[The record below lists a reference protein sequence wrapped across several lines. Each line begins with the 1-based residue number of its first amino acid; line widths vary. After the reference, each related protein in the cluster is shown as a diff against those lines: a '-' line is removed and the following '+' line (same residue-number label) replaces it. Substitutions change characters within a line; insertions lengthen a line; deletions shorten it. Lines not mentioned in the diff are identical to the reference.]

1 MVKILRFNLDGSI
14 PDDNPVHNNPVWAW
28 GFRNPQGLY
37 YADNGNLYAS
47 DHGPANDD
55 EVNLIIKGR
64 NYGWPD
70 VAGFCDNELKIKYCR
85 DSSIVE
91 PLIAWSPTIAVAG
104 IVYYAHDMIPEW
116 KNSILVA
123 NLKGRAMRQLELNE
137 KGDVVNRER
146 IYFQKKFG
154 RLRDIT
160 VAPNGDIYLAT
171 SNQDWHPRLQPFLYD
186 SLPDGSDR
194 ILKIQKAT
202 PAILAQLENIINPIM
217 LSENPEPLELFDE
230 DWNFTH
236 TEEHLVEGQKLYM
249 ANCATCHRPDGQGV
263 EGLIPPLSRTD
274 WVTGDKGRLIQL
286 ILNGLSDPI
295 VVNGIKYEHE
305 MPSFA
310 HLSDDQLA
318 NILTFIRQSFENN
331 AGAVIAGEVYEERKR
346 K

>member
-1 MVKILRFNLDGSI
+1 
-14 PDDNPVHNNPVWAW
+14 
-28 GFRNPQGLY
+28 
-37 YADNGNLYAS
+37 
-47 DHGPANDD
+47 
-55 EVNLIIKGR
+55 
-64 NYGWPD
+64 
-70 VAGFCDNELKIKYCR
+70 
-85 DSSIVE
+85 
-91 PLIAWSPTIAVAG
+91 VAG
-104 IVYYAHDMIPEW
+104 IVYYAHDIIPEW

-137 KGDVVNRER
+137 KGDLVNRER

-236 TEEHLVEGQKLYM
+236 TEEHLVEGQKL
-249 ANCATCHRPDGQGV
+249 
-263 EGLIPPLSRTD
+263 
-274 WVTGDKGRLIQL
+274 
-286 ILNGLSDPI
+286 
-295 VVNGIKYEHE
+295 
-305 MPSFA
+305 
-310 HLSDDQLA
+310 
-318 NILTFIRQSFENN
+318 
-331 AGAVIAGEVYEERKR
+331 
-346 K
+346 